1 MAHKMNTTKLP
12 YSASRQL
19 THFERMKM
27 RDMAFVR
34 AENRKRDTICRLH
47 HALTERLG
55 DADKAENVTFDV
67 LGVMMPNV
75 TIRTLVA
82 ARRGEFLPEPTMPT
96 QDELAELVDSLE
108 GTYVDADTE

>member
-12 YSASRQL
+12 YSAPRQL

-34 AENRKRDTICRLH
+34 AENRKRDTILRLH
-47 HALTERLG
+47 
-55 DADKAENVTFDV
+55 NVLSESHTLAQIDSVLLDV
-67 LGVMMPNV
+67 LGVVLPHA